1 MPAKAFS
8 GAAGSS
14 IQLLTLGFL
23 NYHRDYKHF
32 VSSQEALGENGLGPQ
47 AAGNLKHLLGRLK
60 IYARV
65 TDTCKFFSIL

>member
-8 GAAGSS
+8 GAAGGS
-14 IQLLTLGFL
+14 ILLLILGFL
-23 NYHRDYKHF
+23 NYHRHYKHF
-32 VSSQEALGENGLGPQ
+32 VSSQEALSENGLGSQ

-60 IYARV
+60 IYVRV